1 MTKIPRIKQSTLT
14 IQTVTDMTLT
24 KLTNKPKDINKI
36 GWACA
41 KNNIIK

>member
-24 KLTNKPKDINKI
+24 RLTDMPKDINKD
-36 GWACA
+36 GHVR
-41 KNNIIK
+41 KII